1 VEEFTWRSSERTVV
15 FGRGAL
21 ARAVRSLEAHGF
33 TPYELLVS
41 RRALAGAPHELTA
54 AAAAIH
60 VLGPEAVPEA
70 SAQALGGIAGRPD
83 LLAYGGGRT
92 IDAAKAI
99 AAVTGSRVAAIPT
112 TLAGSA
118 TTGIHRL
125 PAGRESEARGLVR
138 PLLVIAD
145 PAEMTSSPEPQL
157 RATAMNALAH
167 GAESLYAPGANPV
180 SESMALR
187 GARLIATSLDL
198 EPGRRDV
205 SDLASGAILCAAA
218 IDSTGLA
225 LHHALCQTL
234 VRVMALPHAETNA
247 TMLPHTMAAMTHRAP
262 HQISELA
269 GALGVSA
276 GGVGYRIE
284 ELSGGPRHLAD
295 IGAERNKI
303 DEVLDAVEARGDAA
317 ANTPGAPD
325 RAAISGIIEEAW

>member
-1 VEEFTWRSSERTVV
+1 VEEFTWRSAERTVV

-21 ARAVRSLEAHGF
+21 ARAPQSLEAFEF
-33 TPYELLVS
+33 TSYELLAS
-41 RRALAGAPHELTA
+41 ERALEGAPPELAGGA
-54 AAAAIH
+54 AAVH

-70 SAQALGGIAGRPD
+70 SARALEAIDGAPD
-83 LLAYGGGRT
+83 LVAYGGGRT
-92 IDAAKAI
+92 VDTAKAI
-99 AAVTGSRVAAIPT
+99 AAVNGSRVAAIPT

-125 PAGRESEARGLVR
+125 PAGRESEAQGLVR
-138 PLLVIAD
+138 PLLLIAD
-145 PAEMTSSPEPQL
+145 PVEMTSAPEPFL

-180 SESMALR
+180 SEVTALR

-225 LHHALCQTL
+225 LHHAMCQTL

-269 GALGVSA
+269 GALGVTA
-276 GGVGYRIE
+276 GGVAHRIE
-284 ELSGGPRHLAD
+284 ELSGGPRHLAGL
-295 IGAERNKI
+295 GADKDKI
-303 DEVLDAVEARGDAA
+303 DEVLDIIETRGDTA
-317 ANTPGAPD
+317 ANTPDAPD
-325 RAAISGIIEEAW
+325 RAALRGIIEEAW